1 MGTIM
6 RSKNGVWIFL
16 FVFGLAT
23 VAASTNYA
31 KIKYTVKQ
39 VDETWFVVND
49 ANNKP
54 EALKAKR
61 KDDVEWT
68 ADGSDM
74 VFQFPY
80 ELSKLF
86 TKENGDPVGNGYVIK
101 VKAGDKLKLK
111 VKNDAPVG
119 EFVYSVYVVAS
130 ETYAEGSSPPVMII
144 SR

>member
-1 MGTIM
+1 M
-6 RSKNGVWIFL
+6 RSSNSAWIFL

-23 VAASTNYA
+23 VAATTNYA
-31 KIKYTVKQ
+31 KIKYTVKP
-39 VDETWFVVND
+39 VEETWFVIND
-49 ANNKP
+49 ANGKP
-54 EALKAKR
+54 EAINAKR
-61 KDDVEWT
+61 SDDIEWT

-74 VFQFPY
+74 VFQFPL

-101 VKAGDKLKLK
+101 VDAGDKLKLK

-119 EFVYSVYVVAS
+119 EFVYSVYVTAS
-130 ETYAEGSSPPVMII
+130 GTYAEGSSPPVMII